1 MAALDSRR
9 DAIIAELKNRVAAAK
24 WQNKVPWIYEG
35 DGGIENV
42 EQFPSVFLY
51 EMEEQVN
58 SSDVYRKGLYQKTL
72 PIQIE
77 YFIKITDRKKIPA
90 EGRKIIKLLSDS
102 LELDDRFSNLT
113 IQYYMAGNTIVEMR
127 DGVVDVVVLYE
138 FVYADKFMGYGPNR
152 L

>member
-1 MAALDSRR
+1 MALLDTKR
-9 DAIIAELKNRVAAAK
+9 DAIIVELKKRLAEAK

-35 DGGIENV
+35 DGGIDNV
-42 EQFPSVFLY
+42 DQFPSVFLY
-51 EMEEQVN
+51 ELEEQVN

-77 YFIKITDRKKIPA
+77 YFIKITDRKKVPA
-90 EGRKIIKLLSDS
+90 EGRKIIKLLTSA
-102 LELDDRFSNLT
+102 LELDDRFSGLT
-113 IQYYMAGNTIVEMR
+113 IQYYMSGNTIVEMR

-152 L
+152 S

>member
-1 MAALDSRR
+1 MSNLDSKR
-9 DAIIAELKNRVAAAK
+9 DAIIAELKKRVDGAR
-24 WQNKVPWIYEG
+24 WQNKVPWIFEG
-35 DGGIENV
+35 DGGIDNV

-51 EMEEQVN
+51 ELEEVVT

-90 EGRKIIKLLSDS
+90 EGRKIIKLLSS
-102 LELDDRFSNLT
+102 ALELDDRFSDLT
-113 IQYYMAGNTIVEMR
+113 IQYYMTGNTIVEMR

-138 FVYADKFMGYGPNR
+138 FVYVDKFMGYGPNR